1 MSDVYVVAVHY
12 WRVSPRDCTVCSP
25 YANCSMFV
33 VESHAWLTLHMC
45 RVCVAVYQLTI
56 QTQSH
61 QFLHPSPLPNLPN
74 LSNPFSSPSRILFL
88 ACNMQCSTPGC
99 TRPRRMMADGSGYY
113 DYCSIRCRDQ
123 SLPAGI
129 SQCMLTCDCCILVS
143 NNHKVLVLLYT
154 VTSLKR
160 KAGRRLTDCILLID
174 FIYAWLIM
182 YTPYEL
188 FSWLQTN

>member
-1 MSDVYVVAVHY
+1 MAVDTMTIAVFAAEARASNYHHLVIAY
-12 WRVSPRDCTVCSP
+12 AYCMVQLFKLSTVLRLSPQP
-25 YANCSMFV
+25 EPALPPL
-33 VESHAWLTLHMC
+33 AP
-45 RVCVAVYQLTI
+45 
-56 QTQSH
+56 
-61 QFLHPSPLPNLPN
+61 PSALML
-74 LSNPFSSPSRILFL
+74 
-88 ACNMQCSTPGC
+88 QCSTPGC

>member
-1 MSDVYVVAVHY
+1 MAVDTMTIAVFGAEARASNYHHLVIAYAYCMVQPGLNDVCNRAMTFSRPDSLNYRLSSVFL
-12 WRVSPRDCTVCSP
+12 SPQP
-25 YANCSMFV
+25 EPALPPL
-33 VESHAWLTLHMC
+33 AP
-45 RVCVAVYQLTI
+45 
-56 QTQSH
+56 
-61 QFLHPSPLPNLPN
+61 PSALML
-74 LSNPFSSPSRILFL
+74 
-88 ACNMQCSTPGC
+88 QCSTPGC

-123 SLPAGI
+123 NLPAGI